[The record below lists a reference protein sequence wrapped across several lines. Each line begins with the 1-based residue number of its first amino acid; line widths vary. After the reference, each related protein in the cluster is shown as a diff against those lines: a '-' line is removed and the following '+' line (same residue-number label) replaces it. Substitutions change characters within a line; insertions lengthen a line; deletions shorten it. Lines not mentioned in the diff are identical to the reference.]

1 MKRIHIFKAGKHTSA
16 AGTTLEFGEDV
27 VREAAEAY
35 DPAIHEAPIVVGHPK
50 DNGPAFGWISALEYS
65 DGQLDALPHQVNAD
79 FAELVQQGTYKKVSA
94 SFYAP
99 DAKANPKPGT
109 FYLRHVGFLGAQPPA
124 IKGLDGVEFNED
136 DDGVIEF
143 AAEWETA
150 GVFRRL
156 REFIIEK
163 FGVEDADKAIPSYL
177 VEGAEDAARAPL
189 QDSPAYSE
197 GEGTMTEEE
206 LKAAQ
211 EALDAQR
218 QALEAEQASF
228 AEQKAAAAEAARQ
241 ARIEAL
247 HARVDALVADG
258 KVLPAQADGIKSF
271 AEHIDVDAT
280 VSFGEGDDAT
290 QEAATDYF
298 FTLLAERPQ
307 GPSFGEAAPGT
318 GEPANEGDT
327 AESLAAKAMEYREA
341 KAKAGVKV
349 SYTDAVAAVMNPQ

>member
-35 DPAIHEAPIVVGHPK
+35 DPALHEAPIVVGHPK

-156 REFIIEK
+156 REFIIENS
-163 FGVEDADKAIPSYL
+163 ASRTQTRRSRATWS
-177 VEGAEDAARAPL
+177 RAPRTP
-189 QDSPAYSE
+189 PAPPCKTAPPTAKE
-197 GEGTMTEEE
+197 
-206 LKAAQ
+206 KA
-211 EALDAQR
+211 
-218 QALEAEQASF
+218 
-228 AEQKAAAAEAARQ
+228 
-241 ARIEAL
+241 
-247 HARVDALVADG
+247 
-258 KVLPAQADGIKSF
+258 P
-271 AEHIDVDAT
+271 
-280 VSFGEGDDAT
+280 
-290 QEAATDYF
+290 
-298 FTLLAERPQ
+298 
-307 GPSFGEAAPGT
+307 
-318 GEPANEGDT
+318 
-327 AESLAAKAMEYREA
+327 
-341 KAKAGVKV
+341 
-349 SYTDAVAAVMNPQ
+349 